1 MKNKKW
7 KNIVVALL
15 SLVILFQVTAAA
27 ALAPAEGV
35 AELHGMGCIPPT
47 QEQLDKIPTFT
58 RADSKTALPTLV
70 DLTSKFPTPGDQGQ
84 QNCCTAWATAYAAKT
99 YQEQVRR
106 NWGQNTASHQFS
118 PSFIYNLTNEG
129 RDEGAY
135 TSAAINTIISYGV
148 CSLADMPYN
157 KDDYQTKPNAQ
168 QMAKAANYKAA
179 KLSQITGGNVNN
191 MKFLLSHGI
200 AVILDAVPIYPD
212 FDKISPE
219 NSTFD
224 EVYGTSRGY
233 HTVCLI
239 GYDDQKGSF
248 KFINSWGT
256 DWGIGGYGYISY
268 NIVKNHKLAAYIMFE
283 DYMNNTVIYN
293 ANGGTGT
300 MSPSYS
306 PGGEGIP
313 LSKNKFER
321 TGYHFTGWS
330 IYRQSDS
337 MWYYLR
343 PNGRNLWYTEA
354 DKPSDAVKAVFA
366 DQSTLFE
373 NHYVYGEDYTVYAQ
387 WEKDTYT
394 VKYDPNGGTG
404 SMADT
409 TVIWGTKTPLRD
421 LAFTNIGSTFIGWY
435 AHRQSD
441 NMWYYTNSTG
451 VQGWYAEGSQPS
463 GYYKALFAN
472 KNLVSKSTNVHNDV
486 VTMYAQWRKHTYT
499 VKYDPNGGTGSMADT
514 HETYGTG
521 NLRPNTFTRD
531 GYLFKGWY
539 LQKGTTWHYTPG
551 WFEEGNEPLGSQKTL
566 FRDTQ
571 AIGKITSEDKAVI
584 TAHAQWEKISLCYG
598 DVDGDGII
606 NVSDI
611 FLLQH
616 YLSLMVNLN
625 DEQLKR
631 ADVNADGVVN
641 TMDVLCIQKYIAK
654 EEHNSR
660 TGTPVV

>member
-58 RADSKTALPTLV
+58 RADSKNALPTLV

-106 NWGQNTASHQFS
+106 NWGPNTASHQFS
-118 PSFIYNLTNEG
+118 PAFIYSLTNKG
-129 RDEGAY
+129 KDEGAF
-135 TSAAINTIISYGV
+135 TSDAINNIITRGV

-157 KDDYQTKPNAQ
+157 QNDYLTQPNAQ
-168 QMAKAANYKAA
+168 QYAKAANFKAA
-179 KLSQITGGNVNN
+179 KISKITGGNVNN
-191 MKFLLSHGI
+191 MKFLLSKGI

-300 MSPSYS
+300 MSSSYS

-313 LSKNKFER
+313 LSKINLRGQATTLQAGVFIVSR
-321 TGYHFTGWS
+321 TLSGI
-330 IYRQSDS
+330 IYVQ
-337 MWYYLR
+337 M
-343 PNGRNLWYTEA
+343 
-354 DKPSDAVKAVFA
+354 V
-366 DQSTLFE
+366 
-373 NHYVYGEDYTVYAQ
+373 
-387 WEKDTYT
+387 
-394 VKYDPNGGTG
+394 
-404 SMADT
+404 
-409 TVIWGTKTPLRD
+409 VI
-421 LAFTNIGSTFIGWY
+421 
-435 AHRQSD
+435 
-441 NMWYYTNSTG
+441 
-451 VQGWYAEGSQPS
+451 
-463 GYYKALFAN
+463 
-472 KNLVSKSTNVHNDV
+472 
-486 VTMYAQWRKHTYT
+486 
-499 VKYDPNGGTGSMADT
+499 
-514 HETYGTG
+514 YGTPKQI
-521 NLRPNTFTRD
+521 NPA
-531 GYLFKGWY
+531 
-539 LQKGTTWHYTPG
+539 
-551 WFEEGNEPLGSQKTL
+551 TL
-566 FRDTQ
+566 
-571 AIGKITSEDKAVI
+571 
-584 TAHAQWEKISLCYG
+584 
-598 DVDGDGII
+598 
-606 NVSDI
+606 
-611 FLLQH
+611 
-616 YLSLMVNLN
+616 
-625 DEQLKR
+625 
-631 ADVNADGVVN
+631 
-641 TMDVLCIQKYIAK
+641 
-654 EEHNSR
+654 
-660 TGTPVV
+660 